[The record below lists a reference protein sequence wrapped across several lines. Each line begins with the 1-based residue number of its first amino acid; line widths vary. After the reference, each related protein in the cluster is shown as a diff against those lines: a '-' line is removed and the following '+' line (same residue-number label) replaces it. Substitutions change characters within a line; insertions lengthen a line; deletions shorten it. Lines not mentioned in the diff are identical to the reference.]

1 MAREVTMGFIG
12 DIKAIKGVTRI
23 KSGGTAKLSISQ
35 ITCLITNMPD
45 ARKNLSNS
53 EFESVYAL
61 YKELRKC
68 NTKMEMDTDGYV
80 DTAVK
85 IIKKFDEIAPYEKYS
100 GGNELEFSFMM
111 DDIRE
116 FSDES
121 NIFNVQKRK
130 EIVFDEEDKK
140 YMDYIMEQSSG
151 QVNQDDARD
160 IMRVIYYNHE
170 FGKAEALREFD
181 IIANKIIDK
190 NGLAAMYKIPFMSG
204 LLYPNGVVT
213 KEESDE
219 LSRKYTTAVM
229 ENELPHFGEISRLQD
244 SLDSGTITQQEF
256 DAKKKE
262 LIGK

>member
-1 MAREVTMGFIG
+1 MGFFA
-12 DIKAIKGVTRI
+12 DIQAIKGVTRI

-116 FSDES
+116 FPDES
-121 NIFNVQKRK
+121 NIFSVQKRK

-170 FGKAEALREFD
+170 YGKAEALKEFD
-181 IIANKIIDK
+181 IVINRIIEN
-190 NGLAAMYKIPFMSG
+190 NGIDALYKVSFLSG
-204 LLYPNGVVT
+204 LLCPNGVVT

-219 LSRKYTTAVM
+219 LSNKYSIAVM
-229 ENELPHFGEISRLQD
+229 ETEVPHYGEIESLYD
-244 SLDSGTITQQEF
+244 SLNSGVITQEEF
-256 DAKKKE
+256 EVKKKE
-262 LIGK
+262 ILGK